1 MHTML
6 AHNYYNK
13 KHVAGTACFSYARA
27 RLTYSLIKVY
37 REKIRFSG
45 WCSFKKRLQT
55 GPAPSC
61 AAVRPPLAEG
71 AGGGPDRASEGRCWR
86 RGGAWP
92 APCRAAW
99 TALWPRCCCGA
110 EVRAGRG
117 GPWVSAGN
125 VRTEITTAPLCWK
138 LLAHADPRL
147 PSAGYQVTGVFMK
160 NWDPLD
166 EQGAC
171 SVDRDCEDAYR
182 VCQKLDIPF
191 HQVSYVKEYWN
202 EVFRW
207 ELPTAL
213 LA

>member
-1 MHTML
+1 M
-6 AHNYYNK
+6 ACAVSGGVDSA
-13 KHVAGTACFSYARA
+13 VAALLLR
-27 RLTYSLIKVY
+27 R
-37 REKIRFSG
+37 R
-45 WCSFKKRLQT
+45 
-55 GPAPSC
+55 
-61 AAVRPPLAEG
+61 G
-71 AGGGPDRASEGRCWR
+71 AGG
-86 RGGAWP
+86 
-92 APCRAAW
+92 
-99 TALWPRCCCGA
+99 
-110 EVRAGRG
+110 AGRG

-125 VRTEITTAPLCWK
+125 VRTEIPTAPLCWK